1 MMRFKSL
8 TSVLSSAGLAATA
21 LLLTTGAVH
30 AQSVNLTAGSTMAA
44 LPNGQTV
51 PMWGYTCNGATGAT
65 CAAANPNAGT
75 NWSPIVITVAPGN
88 LTINL
93 TNNLTFTAGTGTN
106 SVPTSLVIVGQLGGG
121 LGNTA
126 TKSAAVVHATQNATW
141 PIAGDATGPQFT
153 PPVQGP
159 RVQSFSTEVPGTTP
173 ATTTA
178 LTWTNLKPGT
188 YLIESGTHPSIQG
201 AMGLYGV
208 LVVTTI
214 PAGSSPGTAYP
225 AVTYNAEIPLVL
237 SEIDP
242 LQNSTV
248 AAAVTTVGFTETA
261 VWSGQPNGC
270 GNPSSATYLTC
281 YPPAVNY
288 DPRYYLVN
296 GVAFDRSAVVAGAS
310 PSLFA
315 TTPAANVTGTVLVR
329 FVNAGLRMHVPAI
342 VGAQT
347 QTGSPTV
354 PTPGFSLIAEDGN
367 VLPGIPRIQNEV
379 FLAAGKTYDV
389 MVNAPAAG
397 APALPVFDRQLSL
410 SANNQRDG
418 GMLAYIGANGGVAP
432 AAASAAT
439 GATAVADA
447 YSYVPGISLNVL
459 DRGKGL
465 ISNDINVYGVV
476 LVTPPTNGAVTLNSD
491 GTFTYVPAGTGADS
505 FTYCANT
512 SAATAATSCP
522 SNLLATVS
530 LAACNAGTCLGGPPV
545 VTGATY
551 TSNVASIFQLGAP
564 GVLLND
570 KDPAGHPLTAV
581 LVAGSASGGTVTLN
595 PDGSFTAAPGTV
607 PTGAGTATV
616 SFKYTAVNSQNV
628 STPVPQRLP

>member
-1 MMRFKSL
+1 MMRFKSF

-354 PTPGFSLIAEDGN
+354 ATPGFSLIAEDGN

-491 GTFTYVPAGTGADS
+491 GTFTYVPAGTGLIHSPIAP
-505 FTYCANT
+505 TPPRQRPRLHARAICWLP
-512 SAATAATSCP
+512 SAWRPATQAH
-522 SNLLATVS
+522 
-530 LAACNAGTCLGGPPV
+530 
-545 VTGATY
+545 
-551 TSNVASIFQLGAP
+551 AS
-564 GVLLND
+564 
-570 KDPAGHPLTAV
+570 AV
-581 LVAGSASGGTVTLN
+581 
-595 PDGSFTAAPGTV
+595 
-607 PTGAGTATV
+607 
-616 SFKYTAVNSQNV
+616 
-628 STPVPQRLP
+628 RRW